1 MSITLNHMV
10 YDILEIA
17 SSGGLPSEFKIP
29 TQQIAYWVEHT
40 RSILISQSLNKHD
53 DINDSWISYIPCVE
67 LEQVDASECCT
78 VDSGCYLLKSKLR
91 LPSTIDSWRD
101 NWLVSVSTIDG
112 NMISKSNP
120 IKSKYQQ
127 YNKYTGNKRG
137 WYVKNDYLYIS
148 NDQFLEVVE
157 VAGLFETPSDLKRFA
172 DCSGNLCFTDDSPY
186 PVSLTLA
193 TQITDIILKT
203 KVAPFMTFDMKNT
216 NNLDGSTNKQ
226 KAEEKQANS

>member
-17 SSGGLPSEFKIP
+17 SSGGNPNEFKIP
-29 TQQIAYWVEHT
+29 TQQIAYWIEQT
-40 RSILISQSLNKHD
+40 RSILISQSLNKKD
-53 DINDSWISYIPCVE
+53 DINDSWIQYIPCVE
-67 LEQVDASECCT
+67 MQQADASECCD
-78 VDSGCYLLKSKLR
+78 VASGCFLLKSVKR

-127 YNKYTGNKRG
+127 YNKYTSNKRV
-137 WYVKNDYLYIS
+137 WYVKNDYLYIL
-148 NDQFLEVVE
+148 NDQFLELVE

-172 DCSGNLCFTDDSPY
+172 DCSGNVCFTDDSPY

-203 KVAPFMTFDMKNT
+203 KVNPFMQYDMKNA